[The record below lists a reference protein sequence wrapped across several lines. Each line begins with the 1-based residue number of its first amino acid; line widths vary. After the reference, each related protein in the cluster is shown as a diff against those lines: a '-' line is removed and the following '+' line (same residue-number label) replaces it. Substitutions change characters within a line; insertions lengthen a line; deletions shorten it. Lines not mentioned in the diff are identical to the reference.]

1 MRVFLCPF
9 RPFELVIMSEIQR
22 LPSVVNPNPVH
33 PNAKTTTQI
42 NNGTTTTKTNILLPV
57 CRNCKT
63 QTTPLWRRDET
74 GQVLCNA
81 CGLFL
86 KLHGRPR
93 PISLK
98 TDTIKLRNRI
108 KQPNF
113 SKLLGP
119 NTPELKL
126 KDLKVLLLG
135 KKLPKSAKKKP
146 ASSSPSVE
154 LVNSYSGVMNGDL
167 ASMVHSPLQHP
178 TRAPI
183 NGGAYP
189 QHIGHF
195 VGGLPHQVQLLH
207 YPSSTPTQ
215 FAPGLQRITSPLLL
229 STSSSVLNARSAI
242 PSVPAATI
250 TSPKGQL
257 SAVQAAGALE
267 NMSNELGPS
276 ATFKGAA
283 PASLNGVSLM
293 GNSGKARTE
302 TPVLSTPSSAL
313 KSGVSHP
320 PKLPAL
326 GSNPDSG
333 EQTKIMASPSFGP
346 QFHFTDAPVKQET
359 PEHLKPSLPPLQH
372 SLASGSQLPHFQTN
386 FGHVAQPNTE
396 LKLPQPFEQA
406 GKTHST
412 HQSSSAGS
420 SSIDQSGAN
429 SNVTNSA
436 PQTGASTPSQNS
448 NPERGSLN
456 DNSGNDR
463 NPDKNGNSGEKNGNY
478 EVTLLKTRISELELV
493 NDLYRTRIME
503 LEALEQAARLR
514 EGSMRRRLDEML
526 ALQGQDSM
534 MFNNSLKVLKRE
546 GDGQEGPSK
555 RSKGI

>member
-1 MRVFLCPF
+1 M
-9 RPFELVIMSEIQR
+9 
-22 LPSVVNPNPVH
+22 
-33 PNAKTTTQI
+33 
-42 NNGTTTTKTNILLPV
+42 
-57 CRNCKT
+57 
-63 QTTPLWRRDET
+63 
-74 GQVLCNA
+74 LCNA

-119 NTPELKL
+119 NTPDLKL
-126 KDLKVLLLG
+126 KDMKVPLLG
-135 KKLPKSAKKKP
+135 KKLPKSAKKKS
-146 ASSSPSVE
+146 ATSPSVGP
-154 LVNSYSGVMNGDL
+154 YAGVMNGDL
-167 ASMVHSPLQHP
+167 NTAINSPLQHAN
-178 TRAPI
+178 RAPF
-183 NGGAYP
+183 NGAAYP
-189 QHIGHF
+189 HHMGHF
-195 VGGLPHQVQLLH
+195 LGGLPHQVQLLH

-229 STSSSVLNARSAI
+229 STSSSMLNARSAI
-242 PSVPAATI
+242 PPISLSANTI

-313 KSGVSHP
+313 TSSSHP
-320 PKLPAL
+320 PTLPAL
-326 GSNPDSG
+326 GSNPESG
-333 EQTKIMASPSFGP
+333 DLTKIIASPSFGT
-346 QFHFTDAPVKQET
+346 QFRLSDAPIKQES
-359 PEHLKPSLPPLQH
+359 PDHLKPSLPPLNH
-372 SLASGSQLPHFQTN
+372 SLIPGSLLPHFQTK
-386 FGHVAQPNTE
+386 FGHVAPSSTDQKPT
-396 LKLPQPFEQA
+396 PPFEQA
-406 GKTHST
+406 AQTHSS
-412 HQSSSAGS
+412 HQSRGPS
-420 SSIDQSGAN
+420 SSSSEQGGAS
-429 SNVTNSA
+429 SNVSNSA
-436 PQTGASTPSQNS
+436 PQTGASTPSLNA
-448 NPERGSLN
+448 NLDRDSLN
-456 DNSGNDR
+456 DNSGSDR
-463 NPDKNGNSGEKNGNY
+463 NPHNNGNTGDNTGNY

-514 EGSMRRRLDEML
+514 EGSMRRRLDEIL
-526 ALQGQDSM
+526 ALQGQDSSV
-534 MFNNSLKVLKRE
+534 FNSSLKVLKRE
-546 GDGQEGPSK
+546 GDGQEVQNK
-555 RSKGI
+555 RSKAN